1 VFIHFGSDKRAF
13 VPTVCVFEAGRGYL
27 MEVAYKD
34 HLARVL
40 LAVLAGL
47 RPLCAITM
55 GRQRPAH
62 PAMLWL
68 KLLWKL
74 EGPPWFVLCS
84 VMTPRRQM
92 QFLYDGREPLE
103 AWKGEHAGT

>member
-1 VFIHFGSDKRAF
+1 
-13 VPTVCVFEAGRGYL
+13 

-34 HLARVL
+34 QLAKVL

-62 PAMLWL
+62 PAVLWL
-68 KLLWKL
+68 QLLWKL
-74 EGPPWFVLCS
+74 DAPPWFVLCS
-84 VMTPRRQM
+84 VMTPKRQM

-103 AWKGEHAGT
+103 AWRGEHAGT